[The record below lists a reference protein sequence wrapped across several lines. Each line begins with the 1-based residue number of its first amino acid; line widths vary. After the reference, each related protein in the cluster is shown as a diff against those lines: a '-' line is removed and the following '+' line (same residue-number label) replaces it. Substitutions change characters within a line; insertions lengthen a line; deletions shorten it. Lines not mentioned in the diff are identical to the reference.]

1 MSKVLTPRHGRILIG
16 GVGKGVLKGERG
28 QKKGQY
34 EMVYCFTPASLS
46 DCYIPEVDRISD
58 EFKQVIKQFPKE
70 IDDKFN
76 SMIVK
81 DGFTDYAPLVGDGS

>member
-1 MSKVLTPRHGRILIG
+1 
-16 GVGKGVLKGERG
+16 
-28 QKKGQY
+28 
-34 EMVYCFTPASLS
+34 
-46 DCYIPEVDRISD
+46 
-58 EFKQVIKQFPKE
+58 VIKQFPKE